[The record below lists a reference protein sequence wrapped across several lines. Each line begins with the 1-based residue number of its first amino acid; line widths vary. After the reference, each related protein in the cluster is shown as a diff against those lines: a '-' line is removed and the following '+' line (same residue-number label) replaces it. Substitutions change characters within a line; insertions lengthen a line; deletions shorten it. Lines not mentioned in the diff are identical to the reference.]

1 MVKISSSR
9 QFGIL
14 FFIFFLII
22 GLWPLL
28 NYQEIRLW
36 SLIIAL
42 IFLLVTIIKPI
53 LLEPLNKLWIKF
65 GNLLGKIVSPIVMA
79 IIFFTIMTPIG
90 LFMRLKGSDLL
101 KLKFSKNKSYWIKR
115 EKNIG
120 TMKRQF

>member
-1 MVKISSSR
+1 MKISSTR

-14 FFIFFLII
+14 FFIVFLII

-42 IFLLVTIIKPI
+42 IFLLVSIIKPI